1 MASATEATIVPIQI
15 TVDGRTG
22 VTLWAPP
29 WEEDGEEWQAFLG
42 SGDKLEVFQ
51 STKELATYVARNADN
66 DLVDHPSW
74 DMVQTLSPK
83 ALTPEEDYAFDL
95 DSVLD
100 LVDGEADAD
109 AASDLADI
117 CDMVQRIADC
127 VDDGPM
133 QHMLEGP
140 VFDRLIDGEPEY
152 EDEEWEDLRETV
164 TRSWP
169 LLTARFTNCLNWHT
183 DGDDSVQKPAQA
195 RVDPARPWEE
205 AGILP
210 LAIRLEEG
218 TGYTLR
224 CYLDDAAIFLGSQ
237 LTIEIFRSPNGLI
250 DFIRTTENH
259 DLSDLETWPGVR
271 DSSVLDVSPA
281 ATERY
286 DLRAPNATAREAA
299 ADIADYAKLI
309 AVQEELEKD
318 QPDWEQVLTEVG
330 TSLRWHD

>member
-42 SGDKLEVFQ
+42 SGDKLEIFQ
-51 STKELATYVARNADN
+51 STTDLAAYVARNADN

-74 DMVQTLSPK
+74 DMVQTLPAK

-95 DSVLD
+95 DAVPGLIEGD
-100 LVDGEADAD
+100 PDEDTAG
-109 AASDLADI
+109 DLADI

-152 EDEEWEDLRETV
+152 EDEEWEELRETLN
-164 TRSWP
+164 RSWP
-169 LLTARFTNCLNWHT
+169 LLTRRFVGCLNWHAE
-183 DGDDSVQKPAQA
+183 GSAPVKAA
-195 RVDPARPWEE
+195 GRVDPARPWED

-210 LAIRLEEG
+210 LALRFEEG

-237 LTIEIFRSPNGLI
+237 LTIDVFRSPNGLI
-250 DFIRTTENH
+250 DFIRTAEKH
-259 DLSDLETWPGVR
+259 DLSDLETWTGIR
-271 DSSVLDVSPA
+271 DNSVLDVSPA
-281 ATERY
+281 ASERY
-286 DLRAPNATAREAA
+286 DLRAPNATAREIA
-299 ADIADYAKLI
+299 ADISDYGKLI

-318 QPDWEQVLTEVG
+318 EPDWEQVITEIG

>member
-1 MASATEATIVPIQI
+1 MESATEATIVPIQI

-42 SGDKLEVFQ
+42 SGDKLEIFQ
-51 STKELATYVARNADN
+51 STADLAAYVARNADN

-74 DMVQTLSPK
+74 DMVQTLSAK

-95 DSVLD
+95 DAVPGLIEGD
-100 LVDGEADAD
+100 PDED
-109 AASDLADI
+109 AAGDLADI

-140 VFDRLIDGEPEY
+140 IFDRLIDGEPEY
-152 EDEEWEDLRETV
+152 EDEEWEELRETL

-169 LLTARFTNCLNWHT
+169 LLVQRFLACLSWHEE
-183 DGDDSVQKPAQA
+183 GAAPVAA
-195 RVDPARPWEE
+195 AAGRIDPARPWED

-210 LAIRLEEG
+210 LALRLDEG

-237 LTIEIFRSPNGLI
+237 LTIDIFRSPNGLI
-250 DFIRTTENH
+250 DFIRTADHH
-259 DLSDLETWPGVR
+259 DLSELETWPGIR
-271 DSSVLDVSPA
+271 DNAVLDVSPA
-281 ATERY
+281 SSERY
-286 DLRAPNATAREAA
+286 DLRAPNATAREIAG
-299 ADIADYAKLI
+299 DIADYGKLV

-318 QPDWEQVLTEVG
+318 EPDWDQVTTEIG